1 MDAALLVLHDLVINL
16 EKVIEQIFL
25 MANTDV
31 RLRAN
36 IEKHLQKHPPIQR
49 FESAGHDCGRKA
61 ARTLPREGIQLF
73 TCERRWKDG
82 RSRVSRPRSA
92 VRAAIWSG

>member
-36 IEKHLQKHPPIQR
+36 IEKHLQKHPPIQ
-49 FESAGHDCGRKA
+49 A
-61 ARTLPREGIQLF
+61 L
-73 TCERRWKDG
+73 
-82 RSRVSRPRSA
+82 
-92 VRAAIWSG
+92 